1 MLSGR
6 KLFSLSARGPDL
18 FWQLQEAK
26 GRASILTAEFV
37 SPASTFKR
45 GGWGWR
51 RLEGFENLMMLS

>member
-1 MLSGR
+1 MGEN
-6 KLFSLSARGPDL
+6 FSAFQPGGPDL

-37 SPASTFKR
+37 TPASTFKR

-51 RLEGFENLMMLS
+51 RLEGFENLMVLS